1 MDTPPPPGRLR
12 VELELDQE
20 VVSQAQRG
28 APNLSRLVDR
38 LLRDYLAER
47 ERLEPERRAH
57 AEAHVRASNAVIE
70 KHGLWGEEF
79 STL

>member
-1 MDTPPPPGRLR
+1 MDAPPAPARLR

-38 LLRDYLAER
+38 LLRDYLAEQA
-47 ERLEPERRAH
+47 RLEPERRAR
-57 AEAHVRASNAVIE
+57 AEAHARFTSDFIE
-70 KHGLWGEEF
+70 RHGDWGEEF
-79 STL
+79 RTF